1 MFSSPFPEFISFYC
15 RQNSPKQDFRLMPE
29 EQAIAESFGSQKRRA
44 EFTMGRICAHEALSR
59 FGLESEPILR
69 NPETREPCWP
79 DSVWGS
85 ITHSAGFAAVAVGL
99 KKEIQ
104 GVGIDLESFSRSI
117 DFNIRRHV
125 CVDSELEWLE
135 SLPKKQANRALRII
149 FSAKESI
156 FKCLYPV
163 TKTYLT
169 FKDAAVTINET
180 ENNFSFIIFKSYPG
194 IIQQGFPHHGRY
206 SEIEK
211 MLLTSIYI

>member
-15 RQNSPKQDFRLMPE
+15 RQNSPKQDFPLLPE
-29 EQAIAESFGSQKRRA
+29 EQAIAESFGSQKRRS

-99 KKEIQ
+99 KNEIK
-104 GVGIDLESFSRSI
+104 GVGIDMENLSRSV
-117 DFNIRRHV
+117 DFNIRRQV
-125 CVDSELEWLE
+125 CVDSELKWLE
-135 SLPKKQANRALRII
+135 SLPAKQANRALLII

-156 FKCLYPV
+156 FKCLYPA

-180 ENNFSFIIFKSYPG
+180 ENNFSFIIYKSCPG

-206 SEIEK
+206 SEIDK

>member
-15 RQNSPKQDFRLMPE
+15 GQNPADQDFRLLPE

-44 EFTMGRICAHEALSR
+44 EFTMGRIYAHGALSR

-79 DSVWGS
+79 DSICGS

-99 KKEIQ
+99 KKEIK
-104 GVGIDLESFSRSI
+104 GVGIDLESFSRSL
-117 DFNIRRHV
+117 DFNIKRHV

-135 SLPKKQANRALRII
+135 SLPTKQANRALRII

-156 FKCLYPV
+156 FKCIYPE

-169 FKDAAVTINET
+169 FKDAAVSVNET
-180 ENNFSFIIFKSYPG
+180 ENNFSFIIFKSFPD
-194 IIQQGFPHHGRY
+194 ILKQGFPQHGRY
-206 SEIEK
+206 SEMDK
-211 MLLTSIYI
+211 MLLTSVYI

>member
-15 RQNSPKQDFRLMPE
+15 RQNSHKLEFLLLPE

-44 EFTMGRICAHEALSR
+44 EFTLGRGFAHEALSR

-99 KKEIQ
+99 KKDIK
-104 GVGIDLESFSRSI
+104 GVGIDLESFSRSV
-117 DFNIRRHV
+117 DFKIRRHV

-135 SLPKKQANRALRII
+135 SLPTKQANRALRII

-156 FKCLYPV
+156 FKCIYPG
-163 TKTYLT
+163 TKTYLG
-169 FKDAAVTINET
+169 FKDAAVSVNET
-180 ENNFSFIIFKSYPG
+180 EKNFSFIIFKSFPG

-206 SEIEK
+206 SELDK
-211 MLLTSIYI
+211 MLLTSLYI